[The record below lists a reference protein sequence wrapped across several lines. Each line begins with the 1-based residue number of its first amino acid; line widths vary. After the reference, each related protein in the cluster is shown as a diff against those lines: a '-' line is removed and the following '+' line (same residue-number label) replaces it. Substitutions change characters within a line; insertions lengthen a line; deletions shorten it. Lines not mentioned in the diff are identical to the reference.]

1 MKNISLLCL
10 LLFSLNA
17 FAQDPCDGIEFQSI
31 SYNAFTD
38 TAVIVHVTNNGPELF
53 SYPGFILINNQG
65 DTFAMEMVNF
75 FGIGQESI
83 HSLEIR
89 PGVMDP
95 ADVFTGVLE
104 LHTGFYDSLWCSW
117 PINQSFCPPEKCA
130 DLIIGMQ
137 NWGGALVIGDFEYFL
152 DDTNGNTIE
161 TGVYTMIDTVQY
173 WEDTLC
179 VPIGEYTYTVNA
191 LGQPSGG
198 GPVITVAQSG
208 GFASPMITEYL
219 DWYNGATIEVP
230 FHTQCET
237 KEPNS
242 IVRPY
247 VSETFSLVY
256 RGNEVII
263 NSISKI
269 SSLEVFDMRG
279 QLMNQI
285 SAVNSSNVISTG
297 LPLGAYVIRTRFQS
311 GQTAMKKFMVR

>member
-1 MKNISLLCL
+1 MKNISLLSL
-10 LLFSLNA
+10 LMFSLNV

-89 PGVMDP
+89 PGVMEP
-95 ADVFTGVLE
+95 EEVFNGVLE

-117 PINQSFCPPEKCA
+117 PINQSFCPPAKCA
-130 DLIIGMQ
+130 DLVIGMQ

-161 TGVYTMIDTVQY
+161 TGVYTMVDTIQY

-179 VPIGEYTYTVNA
+179 LPVGEYTYTVNA

-198 GPVITVAQSG
+198 GPVITVAQAG
-208 GFASPMITEYL
+208 GFGTPMITEFL

-230 FHTQCET
+230 FYLQCEAQ
-237 KEPNS
+237 EPNS
-242 IVRPY
+242 ITQFLPN
-247 VSETFSLVY
+247 ETFNLVY
-256 RGNEVII
+256 QGDEVILQSNPSI
-263 NSISKI
+263 VQLEVYDMKGQLISQISRVQSSTSIS
-269 SSLEVFDMRG
+269 S
-279 QLMNQI
+279 
-285 SAVNSSNVISTG
+285 G
-297 LPLGAYVIRTRFQS
+297 LPIGMYVIRARFQS
-311 GQTAMKKFMVR
+311 GQSAMKKFVIR